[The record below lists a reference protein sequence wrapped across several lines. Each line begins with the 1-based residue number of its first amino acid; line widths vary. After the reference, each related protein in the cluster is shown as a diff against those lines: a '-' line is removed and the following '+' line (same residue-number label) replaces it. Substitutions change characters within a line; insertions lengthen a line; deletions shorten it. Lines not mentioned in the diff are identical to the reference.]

1 LVAASDAIGDGREVV
16 WRAGG
21 DYVPKMKDMSATL
34 IGANSFR
41 PEKPSEASA
50 RLEAMQVAVAREIS
64 DKFRDPLWQCIQ
76 RFLAAGEKIEKA
88 IARGEADCETFESLR
103 SDDRRQLVDLLRAQ
117 ELKSDIFSRPVGAT
131 LAILKRALKS
141 GDSDTIRKI
150 VVPAEARALQIL
162 RMSLDEL
169 AKEVAPAVASDD
181 SLKAVREAAGRLHAF
196 CMTYRQRQRPEWIDQ
211 AKAAWAMLD
220 VPRRAVWGPSVDF
233 MVSAQLGQPSSGDTS
248 LDKGFSTSRWLDWRT
263 VQDDAIAR
271 VLKWPNLKIPGWTNV
286 VMQDHTPGA
295 APGAVVRA
303 NPLPTTGPYRFGA
316 AQPGGR

>member
-1 LVAASDAIGDGREVV
+1 
-16 WRAGG
+16 
-21 DYVPKMKDMSATL
+21 
-34 IGANSFR
+34 
-41 PEKPSEASA
+41 
-50 RLEAMQVAVAREIS
+50 
-64 DKFRDPLWQCIQ
+64 
-76 RFLAAGEKIEKA
+76 
-88 IARGEADCETFESLR
+88 
-103 SDDRRQLVDLLRAQ
+103 
-117 ELKSDIFSRPVGAT
+117 
-131 LAILKRALKS
+131 
-141 GDSDTIRKI
+141 
-150 VVPAEARALQIL
+150 
-162 RMSLDEL
+162 
-169 AKEVAPAVASDD
+169 
-181 SLKAVREAAGRLHAF
+181 
-196 CMTYRQRQRPEWIDQ
+196 MTYRQRQRPEWIDQ